1 MLQSM
6 TGYGGSQHE
15 DAGFSFLVEIKS
27 LNNRFLK
34 TSIRLPDALASLEAV
49 VEKEVRKNLSRGSVN
64 YTLHMRNLNNPGP
77 YEVNHAA
84 VDKYLGNLE
93 QVSTLHHQN
102 NGLQIDLAS
111 ILQLPGVCQLR
122 TFSDEENE
130 WFLKIVM
137 DLTGE
142 ALGNLQKMRVAEG
155 QVLLEDL
162 AKQCGVIR
170 ENLEALASHT
180 DEVLMN
186 YQQRLQTRVDAML
199 TDAKL
204 KLDQDMLM
212 KEVAIFAERSDVNE
226 EVARLTCHLE
236 QFDKACQAEDQTGR
250 RLDFIT
256 QEMLREANTIASK
269 ANSATISQ
277 HVVEIK
283 VAIDRLKEQVQNV
296 E

>member
-6 TGYGGSQHE
+6 TGFGEAQWEDGGY
-15 DAGFSFLVEIKS
+15 SFLVEVKS

-34 TSIRLPDALASLEAV
+34 TSVRLPDALAGLESV
-49 VEKEVRKNLSRGSVN
+49 VEKIIRKHLSRGSVN

-77 YEVNHAA
+77 FEVNHAA
-84 VDKYLGNLE
+84 VDKYLANLE
-93 QVSTLHHQN
+93 QSMILHGQN
-102 NGLQIDLAS
+102 NGMHIDLAS

-122 TFSDEENE
+122 TFSSEEHE
-130 WFLKIVM
+130 QFLSIVEK
-137 DLTGE
+137 LTQE
-142 ALGNLQKMRVAEG
+142 ALEKLQKMRVLEG
-155 QVLLEDL
+155 KSLLKDL
-162 AKQCGVIR
+162 LQQCSVIH
-170 ENLEALASHT
+170 ENLTALVGLT
-180 DEVLMN
+180 DGVVAN
-186 YQQRLQTRVDAML
+186 YQQRMQSRVDAML
-199 TDAKL
+199 AEANL

-212 KEVAIFAERSDVNE
+212 REVAIFAERCDVNE
-226 EVARLTCHLE
+226 EIARLTSHIE
-236 QFDKACQAEDQTGR
+236 QFMAACESQDQTGR

-269 ANSATISQ
+269 ANSAQISH

>member
-6 TGYGGSQHE
+6 TGYGGSQWE
-15 DAGFSFLVEIKS
+15 DAGFSFVVEIKS

-34 TSIRLPDALASLEAV
+34 TSIRLPDALGSLEPV
-49 VEKEVRKNLSRGSVN
+49 VEKAIRNKLSRGTVN
-64 YTLHMRNLNNPGP
+64 FTLHMRNLNNPGP

-84 VDKYLGNLE
+84 VDKYLSNLE
-93 QVSTLHHQN
+93 QAATLHNQN
-102 NGLQIDLAS
+102 NGLHIDLAS

-122 TFSDEENE
+122 TFSEEENK
-130 WFLKIVM
+130 WFLKIVE
-137 DLTGE
+137 DLTCQ
-142 ALGNLQKMRVAEG
+142 ALENLEKMRVAEG
-155 QVLLEDL
+155 QILLDDL
-162 AKQCGVIR
+162 LKQCQVIR
-170 ENLEALASHT
+170 ENLEALTGLT
-180 DEVLMN
+180 DGVLMN
-186 YQQRLQTRVDAML
+186 YQQRLQSRVDAML
-199 TDAKL
+199 TDVKL
-204 KLDQDMLM
+204 KLDQDLLM

-226 EVARLTCHLE
+226 EVARLTCHLD
-236 QFDKACQAEDQTGR
+236 QFKKSCDSKDQTGR

-269 ANSATISQ
+269 ANNATISQ